1 MSDAVLP
8 KLGRRHLVQ
17 GLLGVGLAIVL
28 LAACLY
34 RAEPAKL
41 VKSFGALTLSAALP
55 ALLCEVTVQLSKALK
70 WQAILSRVQAVRYR
84 STLSAVVVG
93 AATTHLLPLRL
104 DELVRSA
111 VLARRE
117 GLAPGTVL
125 GTVAI
130 DRIIELIIAG
140 SVLLGA
146 SLLLDLP
153 EWMVTSAWILG
164 AALGLAVLSALLL
177 LKAEKPIREWLH
189 ASPLRAGPWLGRG
202 LASLN
207 QGLRSLPSGRALL
220 FVLIGTVGE
229 WGATI
234 VFYLWM
240 LHVFAISCGGEVPM
254 IMAIGNSVAY
264 MVPNVPGALGMY
276 EGVQAGILE
285 TLAGLDASQALAVAL
300 ASHAILMIPVT
311 AAGLLIGAFELRAA
325 AAPEEPLAPEA
336 TETD

>member
-1 MSDAVLP
+1 MPDAVLP
-8 KLGRRHLVQ
+8 KLGRRHLIQ
-17 GLLGVGLAIVL
+17 GLLGIGLAVAL
-28 LAACLY
+28 LTACLY

-41 VKSFGALTLSAALP
+41 IKSFGALTLSAAIP

-70 WQAILSRVQAVRYR
+70 WKAILSRVKTVRYR

-104 DELVRSA
+104 DEVVRSA
-111 VLARRE
+111 LLARRAHI
-117 GLAPGTVL
+117 APGTVL

-153 EWMVTSAWILG
+153 DWMVTSTWILG
-164 AALGLAVLSALLL
+164 GALGLAVLSALLMI
-177 LKAEKPIREWLH
+177 KTESPVREWLN
-189 ASPLRAGPWLGRG
+189 SSRLRAGPWMARG
-202 LASLN
+202 ITSIN
-207 QGLRSLPSGRALL
+207 QGLKSLPSGRALL
-220 FVLIGTVGE
+220 LVIIGTVGE

-234 VFYLWM
+234 LFYLWM
-240 LHVFAISCGGEVPM
+240 LHVFAISCGGEVPL

-285 TLAGLDASQALAVAL
+285 TLAGIPPSQALAVAL

-311 AAGLLIGAFELRAA
+311 ACGLLIGALEFRSAGTTDS
-325 AAPEEPLAPEA
+325 PTEPPA
-336 TETD
+336 TEAD